1 MQERAV
7 EAHTMIDHQQIA
19 FEREG
24 MVGREDDD
32 AVGGR
37 DHERAGRHRDV
48 GARMVRFLLTAL
60 VDALRPEIGRD
71 APRCRPDE
79 ARSEAHTSELQS
91 LMRNSYAVFCLKKK

>member
-7 EAHTMIDHQQIA
+7 KAHTLIDHPQIA

-37 DHERAGRHRDV
+37 DHARAGRHRDA
-48 GARMVRFLLTAL
+48 GARLVRSLFTAP
-60 VDALRPEIGRD
+60 VDALRPAIGRD
-71 APRCRPDE
+71 SPTCRTVQPLAPSLPTLLSRPPGL
-79 ARSEAHTSELQS
+79 ASRPP
-91 LMRNSYAVFCLKKK
+91 

>member
-1 MQERAV
+1 
-7 EAHTMIDHQQIA
+7 
-19 FEREG
+19 

-37 DHERAGRHRDV
+37 DHERAGWHRDV
-48 GARMVRFLLTAL
+48 GARMVRSLLTAL

-79 ARSEAHTSELQS
+79 ALAPAVAIMIGRARGLDLRELGRTQP
-91 LMRNSYAVFCLKKK
+91 LEGGAGPGIFWQAAQP